1 MKPDQNV
8 WLKRYIGLNTDLR
21 KKVKNGFEKAL
32 SFFKLMIN
40 AVLRKTMG
48 NVIKHRYIVLATNER
63 RNQNQIII
71 L

>member
-8 WLKRYIGLNTDLR
+8 WLKWYIGLNTDLR

-48 NVIKHRYIVLATNER
+48 NVIKHKESEKESEPNYHTIKFFT
-63 RNQNQIII
+63 
-71 L
+71 